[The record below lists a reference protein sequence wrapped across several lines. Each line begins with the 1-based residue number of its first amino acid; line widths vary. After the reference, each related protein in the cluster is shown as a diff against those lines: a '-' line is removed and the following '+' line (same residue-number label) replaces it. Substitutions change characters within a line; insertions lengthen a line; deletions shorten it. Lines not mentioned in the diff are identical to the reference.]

1 MRFLFRLL
9 GRLALLFLVAVSCAD
24 AQQKADTCHPSY
36 CQIPDC
42 YCGGTDIPGDL
53 RPEDTPQFIMLTFDD
68 AVNSLNEKFFGELFK
83 DRYNP
88 NGCPIKV
95 RFNPFKLGCL

>member
-1 MRFLFRLL
+1 MRLLFRPLA
-9 GRLALLFLVAVSCAD
+9 RLAVLFFVAVSFAEG
-24 AQQKADTCHPSY
+24 QQKAETCDPRY

-95 RFNPFKLGCL
+95 RFILAEAG